1 MVEKNKNYVQ
11 SDNGKMRAVKPKD
24 HKMEMEVDK
33 DWSLPHIT
41 FTHEQLPEMKDW
53 KVGEK
58 YTLEVEVEM
67 ETIGK
72 HSGTLIVKGVKAE

>member
-1 MVEKNKNYVQ
+1 MDKNKGHYVQ

-24 HKMEMEVDK
+24 PKAEIEMDR

-67 ETIGK
+67 EMIGK
-72 HSGTLIVKGVKAE
+72 HNGTLIIKGVKAE